1 MSRQLWRLPDD
12 RATLAMIRST
22 SVEPHIATALDIG
35 PVDAIRSR
43 PCIELYVP
51 PRADEIEYQT
61 WAFVSLWST
70 AIPWISCSVPIV
82 LIVDSLETRK
92 LSRRLWITTIWAMIV
107 ICVAGIYFEPVL
119 RSPAMDIAPVG
130 DLVSEFAF
138 PWLCGLLIALW
149 IALELERTTRDGR
162 TTK

>member
-1 MSRQLWRLPDD
+1 VLNRTSRQLLILVPW
-12 RATLAMIRST
+12 TLFVVVLVS
-22 SVEPHIATALDIG
+22 SF
-35 PVDAIRSR
+35 
-43 PCIELYVP
+43 YVP
-51 PRADEIEYQT
+51 PRADEIEYQK

>member
-1 MSRQLWRLPDD
+1 
-12 RATLAMIRST
+12 
-22 SVEPHIATALDIG
+22 
-35 PVDAIRSR
+35 
-43 PCIELYVP
+43 
-51 PRADEIEYQT
+51 
-61 WAFVSLWST
+61 
-70 AIPWISCSVPIV
+70 V

-162 TTK
+162 TKK